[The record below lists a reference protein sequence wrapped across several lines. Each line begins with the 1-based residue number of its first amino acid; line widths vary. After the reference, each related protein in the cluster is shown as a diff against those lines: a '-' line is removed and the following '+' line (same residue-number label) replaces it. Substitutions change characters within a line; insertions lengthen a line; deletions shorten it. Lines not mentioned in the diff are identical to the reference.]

1 MFPDLECV
9 PPACVV
15 IACAAQCTATMP
27 WVVWRLLVNVI
38 ATPLYFMLRMSQY
51 QYQAECEAWI
61 VYINTVAE
69 RVRNLYGSD
78 ISGDLSVLH
87 TPIANS
93 LKAYSAAFGDV
104 KRADGRYLNRL
115 LAVSEEGVLPDG
127 MVAARQSIVPSR
139 SVSTL
144 RYAAREAIEGIQQTL
159 EAVEGLPLI
168 SQSEIKS
175 EEKIVSQAVHRYEG
189 KLDRFTDVARLK
201 FVFADCKSLLRGV
214 ELLQD
219 ALEVVAVVNVFANP
233 TALGMRAMYLIVKVP
248 ISMRN
253 ETEDQNGFGNRQ
265 KVGVTKHGTAVASG
279 EPSISGEGSTRGCTS
294 RKAFAT
300 FDPAEA
306 RAEEEEEEEEGA
318 GTVGG
323 LLGDAVEG
331 ATESLAEEPL
341 EATNEVFLIQIQLQL
356 SRFEEAQQSAAVY
369 HEQFVARLPHV
380 SIGITKDGLV
390 GLSYISCILCV
401 FEIGVQAGA
410 PGGSVRLCRHVK
422 PRT

>member
-1 MFPDLECV
+1 
-9 PPACVV
+9 
-15 IACAAQCTATMP
+15 MP

-93 LKAYSAAFGDV
+93 LKAYSAAFDDV

-127 MVAARQSIVPSR
+127 MVAARQSIVPSS

-144 RYAAREAIEGIQQTL
+144 RYAARAAMDDIQQTL

-175 EEKIVSQAVHRYEG
+175 EEKIMSQAAHRYEG

-214 ELLQD
+214 KLLQE

-253 ETEDQNGFGNRQ
+253 ETDDQNGFGNRW

-300 FDPAEA
+300 FDPAE
-306 RAEEEEEEEEGA
+306 EEGE
-318 GTVGG
+318 GYV
-323 LLGDAVEG
+323 LGDMVEG

-341 EATNEVFLIQIQLQL
+341 KATNEVFLVQIQLQL
-356 SRFEEAQQSAAVY
+356 SCFEEAQQSAAV
-369 HEQFVARLPHV
+369 HHLQFVARLPHV
-380 SIGITKDGLV
+380 SIRRIGSSGFSYYLYGI
-390 GLSYISCILCV
+390 YMLCV
-401 FEIGVQAGA
+401 FETGMQAGA
-410 PGGSVRLCRHVK
+410 PGRSVRLWRHVK
-422 PRT
+422 KRT